1 MDNFKQVVEVQDV
14 LDGPLFFEA
23 REGRGVGI
31 FSEACNIF
39 LTFFFTIFFWL
50 GIACAR
56 IFFYIKNK
64 NIYILESTCSI
75 LPNGTR
81 CITFFQSSSFGNC
94 PKPPPLS

>member
-14 LDGPLFFEA
+14 LDGSLFFEA

-39 LTFFFTIFFWL
+39 LTFFSRSLFGWA

-56 IFFYIKNK
+56 IFF
-64 NIYILESTCSI
+64 LHQE
-75 LPNGTR
+75 
-81 CITFFQSSSFGNC
+81 
-94 PKPPPLS
+94 

>member
-39 LTFFFTIFFWL
+39 LTYFFTIFFWL

-64 NIYILESTCSI
+64 KICIY
-75 LPNGTR
+75 
-81 CITFFQSSSFGNC
+81 
-94 PKPPPLS
+94 